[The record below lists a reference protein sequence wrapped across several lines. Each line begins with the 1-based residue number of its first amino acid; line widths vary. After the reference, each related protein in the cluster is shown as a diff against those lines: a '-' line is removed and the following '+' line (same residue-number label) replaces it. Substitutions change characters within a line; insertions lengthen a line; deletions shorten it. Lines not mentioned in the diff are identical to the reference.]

1 MTARRSKGSTEASDA
16 KDVSEPTAAKKSS
29 KAAKSSKASKS
40 AGASKTAATS
50 KASKSSKTAKP
61 AQAKPAAE
69 SARSH
74 DPKSR
79 QWMIYGANGYTG
91 ALAAREA
98 VVRGHTPI
106 LAGRN
111 AEAVAEIAAELELEH
126 RVFDLTDPVASAA
139 GLRDIH
145 TVLHCAG
152 PFSATAKPML
162 EACFANRC
170 HYLDITGEIDV
181 FALAHRR
188 DERAKEAGIV
198 IMPGAGFDVVPTDC
212 MAAQLKRELP
222 EATSLVLA
230 FEAGGGPSPG
240 TAKTSVEGLGKGGR
254 ARINGEIK
262 RVPLA
267 WKVRFFERDGEQR
280 LATTIPWGDVY
291 TAFVSTG
298 IPNIEVYL
306 CVPPSSVTRLR
317 RLRWLGPLLNTSPV
331 QALLKQGV
339 KKKVLGP
346 SESTRGKTDC
356 VVWGEATDAS
366 GRVLRRRMRTP
377 NGYDLTVSASLGIV
391 ERLLGG
397 ERPAGGYYTPS
408 MLMGADYVLTLDGVA
423 LA

>member
-1 MTARRSKGSTEASDA
+1 MTQRKSTQADAAADETKKTRSK
-16 KDVSEPTAAKKSS
+16 AAKKSTS
-29 KAAKSSKASKS
+29 ASAGKTTKKKAAASDAETSSAAKKPSKS
-40 AGASKTAATS
+40 ASVKPEPDGKVEA
-50 KASKSSKTAKP
+50 SSK
-61 AQAKPAAE
+61 E
-69 SARSH
+69 
-74 DPKSR
+74 
-79 QWMIYGANGYTG
+79 WMIYGANGYTG

-98 VVRGHTPI
+98 VARGHTPI

-111 AEAVAEIAAELELEH
+111 AEAVAELAAELKLEH
-126 RVFDLTDPVASAA
+126 RVFDLIDPVASAA
-139 GLRDIH
+139 GLRSVH

-181 FALAHRR
+181 FAMAHRR
-188 DERAKEAGIV
+188 DERAREAGIV
-198 IMPGAGFDVVPTDC
+198 VMPGAGFDVVPTDC

-240 TAKTSVEGLGKGGR
+240 TAKTSVEGLGNGGR
-254 ARINGEIK
+254 ARVNGEVK

-291 TAFVSTG
+291 TAYVSTG
-298 IPNIEVYL
+298 IGNIEVYL
-306 CVPPSSVTRLR
+306 CVPPSAVKRLR
-317 RLRWLGPLLNTSPV
+317 KLRWLGPLLGTPPL
-331 QALLKQGV
+331 QALLKRGV
-339 KKKVLGP
+339 KKKVHGP
-346 SESTRGKTDC
+346 SEATRGKTDC